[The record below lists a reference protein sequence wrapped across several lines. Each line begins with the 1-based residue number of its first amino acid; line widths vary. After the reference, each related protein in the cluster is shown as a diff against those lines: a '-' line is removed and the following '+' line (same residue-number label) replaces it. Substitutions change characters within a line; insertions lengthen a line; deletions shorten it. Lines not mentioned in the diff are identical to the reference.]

1 MKLSSLYFLSLVARL
16 RIRECFSSKR
26 DHYLLKIP
34 NPFNPIY
41 RFNPIFRCRLIDT
54 ELCYGNGSSIITKAR
69 VGIREESQASLFFHI
84 VATEAKTTRTIWHGA
99 KSLLDRVKIEGSWK
113 LRSLVAHRSRIFIS
127 DTKHK
132 RPCFSGKGRTRK
144 VR

>member
-69 VGIREESQASLFFHI
+69 VGIREES
-84 VATEAKTTRTIWHGA
+84 
-99 KSLLDRVKIEGSWK
+99 
-113 LRSLVAHRSRIFIS
+113 
-127 DTKHK
+127 
-132 RPCFSGKGRTRK
+132 
-144 VR
+144 